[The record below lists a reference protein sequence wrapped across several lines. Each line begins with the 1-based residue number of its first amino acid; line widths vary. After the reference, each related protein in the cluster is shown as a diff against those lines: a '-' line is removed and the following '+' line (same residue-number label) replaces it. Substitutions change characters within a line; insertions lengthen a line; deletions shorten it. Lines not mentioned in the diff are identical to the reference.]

1 VSARRLAT
9 VLLGLGVG
17 ALVACGSSGDDAA
30 SVATSPESSAVT
42 ERIARLDE
50 AVDRWRSA
58 ASIAEARVA
67 AETAANL
74 IVGPNGP
81 GYADRNG
88 DAAVDGDTDAGL
100 LPGLDGTPDG
110 LANPLADN
118 PCIERDVLGGAW
130 DDPSARWAE
139 MTAAIEAWRPDGNT
153 MPTLASHPMR
163 VVGWATFTLD
173 TDPAAPDALD
183 LAHEY
188 AGHAA
193 LHVAISA
200 DALTC

>member
-1 VSARRLAT
+1 MRRQLAG
-9 VLLGLGVG
+9 VALGLGV
-17 ALVACGSSGDDAA
+17 LVGCGSSGDDGSAA
-30 SVATSPESSAVT
+30 ATTPESATVA
-42 ERIARLDE
+42 ERIAALDV

-58 ASIAEARVA
+58 ASIAEASVA

-74 IVGPNGP
+74 IVGPQGP
-81 GYADRNG
+81 GYGDRNG
-88 DAAVDGDTDAGL
+88 DETIDGATDAGL
-100 LPGLDGTPDG
+100 LPGLDGEPDG
-110 LANPLADN
+110 LANSISDN
-118 PCIERDVLGGAW
+118 SCIERDVLGGAW
-130 DDPSARWAE
+130 DDPGARWEE
-139 MTAAIEAWRPDGNT
+139 MNSAIDAWRPDANT

-173 TDPAAPDALD
+173 TDTSAPDALD

>member
-1 VSARRLAT
+1 MSARRLAIA
-9 VLLGLGVG
+9 LLGVG
-17 ALVACGSSGDDAA
+17 ALVGCGSSDDDSAA
-30 SVATSPESSAVT
+30 VLATPESEAVA
-42 ERIARLDE
+42 ERIAKLDE
-50 AVDRWRSA
+50 AVDLWRST
-58 ASIAEARVA
+58 ASIVEAQVA

-74 IVGPNGP
+74 VVGPNGP
-81 GYADRNG
+81 GYGDRNG
-88 DAAVDGDTDAGL
+88 DGTVDGETGAGL
-100 LPGLDGTPDG
+100 LPGLDSTPAG

-118 PCIERDVLGGAW
+118 SCIERDVLGGPW
-130 DDPSARWAE
+130 NDPLARWAA
-139 MTAAIEAWRPDGNT
+139 MTAAIEAWRPDANT

-173 TDPAAPDALD
+173 TDPGAQDALE

>member
-1 VSARRLAT
+1 MSARRLAIA
-9 VLLGLGVG
+9 LLGVG
-17 ALVACGSSGDDAA
+17 ALVGCGSSDDDSAA
-30 SVATSPESSAVT
+30 VLATPESEAVA
-42 ERIARLDE
+42 ERIAKLDE
-50 AVDRWRSA
+50 AVDLWRST
-58 ASIAEARVA
+58 ASIVEAQVA

-74 IVGPNGP
+74 VVGPNGP
-81 GYADRNG
+81 GYGDRNG
-88 DAAVDGDTDAGL
+88 DGTVDGETGAGL
-100 LPGLDGTPDG
+100 LPGLDSTPAG

-118 PCIERDVLGGAW
+118 SCIERDVLGGPW
-130 DDPSARWAE
+130 NDPLARWAE
-139 MTAAIEAWRPDGNT
+139 MTAAIEAWRPDANT

-173 TDPAAPDALD
+173 TDPGAQDALE

-200 DALTC
+200 DALAC